1 MPLSDLSWFH
11 PGANT
16 AVRHSRMRILI
27 LDDDAALAQTLGVSL
42 RSEGHFV
49 LVFTS
54 PHEALKHIHEADVLL
69 TNYNLPEMN
78 GLEVAKRAHEQGW
91 RGSLFL
97 TSGHFSAMSEGIE
110 HPLLRCILDKPF
122 SSHELLETLQKSN
135 EETLPQDAGGQ

>member
-1 MPLSDLSWFH
+1 
-11 PGANT
+11 
-16 AVRHSRMRILI
+16 MRILI

-54 PHEALKHIHEADVLL
+54 PHEALKHIHEVDVLATDYDL
-69 TNYNLPEMN
+69 SGMT

-97 TSGHFSAMSEGIE
+97 TSGHLSDMSERIE

-122 SSHELLETLQKSN
+122 SSRDLLEILDKSD
-135 EETLPQDAGGQ
+135 EETLPQDASGQ

>member
-1 MPLSDLSWFH
+1 
-11 PGANT
+11 
-16 AVRHSRMRILI
+16 MRILI
-27 LDDDAALAQTLGVSL
+27 LDDNAAPAQTLGVSL

-122 SSHELLETLQKSN
+122 SSHEHLETLQKSN

>member
-1 MPLSDLSWFH
+1 
-11 PGANT
+11 
-16 AVRHSRMRILI
+16 MRILI
-27 LDDDAALAQTLGVSL
+27 LDDDAALAQTLGVSM

-54 PHEALKHIHEADVLL
+54 PQEALTRIHEADVLL

-97 TSGHFSAMSEGIE
+97 TSGHFSAMSERIE
-110 HPLLRCILDKPF
+110 HPLLRCILDKPI
-122 SSHELLETLQKSN
+122 SSHDLLETLQKSN

>member
-16 AVRHSRMRILI
+16 AVRPSRMRILI
-27 LDDDAALAQTLGVSL
+27 LDDDAALAQPLGVSL

-91 RGSLFL
+91 RGSLL
-97 TSGHFSAMSEGIE
+97 IMSGHFSTMSDRIE
-110 HPLLRCILDKPF
+110 HSLLRSILDKPF